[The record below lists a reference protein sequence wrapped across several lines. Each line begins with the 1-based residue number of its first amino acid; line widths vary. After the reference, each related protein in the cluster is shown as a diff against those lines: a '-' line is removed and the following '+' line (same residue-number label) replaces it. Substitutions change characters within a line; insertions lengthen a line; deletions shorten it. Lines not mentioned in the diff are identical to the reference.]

1 MCQFRKRMDDSN
13 PMAALL
19 AQHQNDSTVLDEHFE
34 KSNLKPE
41 PSVSTSEDEAPIGL
55 TFRQPSYSSLHDQ
68 LIMKG
73 GKVVTDLEDAVEED
87 PIIVLDDKSDN
98 ADCAIGLTYRQPSFA
113 SLDGSSMV
121 VKGGE
126 SLRDIKPVRTI
137 PIEEVPEEGVDED
150 PEAALARELQNRN
163 MERWRQIGYEPEPEP
178 PRAAPPALE
187 PIPPRPADEQPKVA
201 GKHRRAGSDGMKLG
215 EASASLARMHDALM
229 LDRDDGDEVI
239 EEEEEMAEEEEV
251 HHSSLSS
258 SNSSPVTPTASAEK
272 VEVVKEEEEV
282 HLSSVSSSNSS
293 PVTPTA
299 SVEKVEVVKE
309 EEEVHLSS
317 VSSSNSSPVKPTAS
331 VEKVEVVKQEVV
343 EEKKETQGPKRVSL
357 MFEEPAPVVE
367 ERRKVVLKRESQ
379 VVGDVKPQPQPV
391 ARAQRWYRDEDP
403 LDFFSRDED
412 EFQPRRV
419 ARQQSP
425 GMSRMRGQ
433 YSGISGTRGQTSG
446 ISGTRGQPRAGA
458 RSTQRPATAGRG
470 TTQRQSQQRQAT
482 TRLRPHPRQ
491 ELGIRASKTAKP
503 KPKAPEPKV
512 TPKAKAKASREEIPE
527 EEKKQTVVQDSASRT
542 KTLEQLNVSID
553 DEPHELFGNLAK
565 IVTEEKGSQIHQ
577 LLASGNTEC
586 IDPNDID
593 NIVQKVTEYRDTCI
607 ENLWVDETSYLN
619 MVLGELS
626 TFSKTLPE
634 AQEGMSDLD
643 IAKAKAQH
651 SAEKYK
657 KLIAH
662 EKLKLK
668 VAIQLLDDEY
678 RAAAATLDQ
687 KYQSD
692 ELIQKYNKPSQ
703 QLLEMRQACK
713 RLLKSEKIDDARRM
727 TTRIQD
733 QEKKE
738 AKEMTSKLRHKYHD
752 ADRRLKERFAVRR
765 ELLERRSKCQIDLL
779 EHHKKESHKKHKAH
793 IAELDNPLLTVFADL
808 EQTSEPPAPLNV
820 RPPKPISRENDIR
833 VIEVMTQEIS
843 RGRPAYE
850 IDIDAA
856 FRKSRR

>member
-1 MCQFRKRMDDSN
+1 M
-13 PMAALL
+13 
-19 AQHQNDSTVLDEHFE
+19 
-34 KSNLKPE
+34 
-41 PSVSTSEDEAPIGL
+41 
-55 TFRQPSYSSLHDQ
+55 
-68 LIMKG
+68 
-73 GKVVTDLEDAVEED
+73 
-87 PIIVLDDKSDN
+87 
-98 ADCAIGLTYRQPSFA
+98 
-113 SLDGSSMV
+113 
-121 VKGGE
+121 
-126 SLRDIKPVRTI
+126 
-137 PIEEVPEEGVDED
+137 
-150 PEAALARELQNRN
+150 
-163 MERWRQIGYEPEPEP
+163 
-178 PRAAPPALE
+178 
-187 PIPPRPADEQPKVA
+187 
-201 GKHRRAGSDGMKLG
+201 
-215 EASASLARMHDALM
+215 
-229 LDRDDGDEVI
+229 
-239 EEEEEMAEEEEV
+239 
-251 HHSSLSS
+251 
-258 SNSSPVTPTASAEK
+258 
-272 VEVVKEEEEV
+272 
-282 HLSSVSSSNSS
+282 
-293 PVTPTA
+293 
-299 SVEKVEVVKE
+299 
-309 EEEVHLSS
+309 
-317 VSSSNSSPVKPTAS
+317 
-331 VEKVEVVKQEVV
+331 
-343 EEKKETQGPKRVSL
+343 
-357 MFEEPAPVVE
+357 
-367 ERRKVVLKRESQ
+367 
-379 VVGDVKPQPQPV
+379 
-391 ARAQRWYRDEDP
+391 
-403 LDFFSRDED
+403 
-412 EFQPRRV
+412 
-419 ARQQSP
+419 
-425 GMSRMRGQ
+425 
-433 YSGISGTRGQTSG
+433 
-446 ISGTRGQPRAGA
+446 
-458 RSTQRPATAGRG
+458 
-470 TTQRQSQQRQAT
+470 
-482 TRLRPHPRQ
+482 
-491 ELGIRASKTAKP
+491 
-503 KPKAPEPKV
+503 

-779 EHHKKESHKKHKAH
+779 EHHKKESHKKHKAR

>member
-1 MCQFRKRMDDSN
+1 MDDSN

-19 AQHQNDSTVLDEHFE
+19 AQHQNESTVLDEHFE

-68 LIMKG
+68 LITKG

-87 PIIVLDDKSDN
+87 PIIVLDDKSDKDD
-98 ADCAIGLTYRQPSFA
+98 APIGLTYRQPSFA

-187 PIPPRPADEQPKVA
+187 PIQPKPADDQPKVA
-201 GKHRRAGSDGMKLG
+201 GRHRRAGSDGMKLG

-229 LDRDDGDEVI
+229 LDRDDEGI
-239 EEEEEMAEEEEV
+239 EEEEEMAEEEEI
-251 HHSSLSS
+251 HQL
-258 SNSSPVTPTASAEK
+258 
-272 VEVVKEEEEV
+272 
-282 HLSSVSSSNSS
+282 SVSSSNSS
-293 PVTPTA
+293 PVTPNA
-299 SVEKVEVVKE
+299 SVEKVED
-309 EEEVHLSS
+309 
-317 VSSSNSSPVKPTAS
+317 
-331 VEKVEVVKQEVV
+331 
-343 EEKKETQGPKRVSL
+343 KKESPEPKRVS
-357 MFEEPAPVVE
+357 MVFEETTPVAE

-379 VVGDVKPQPQPV
+379 VVGDVKPQPQPQPV
-391 ARAQRWYRDEDP
+391 ARPQRWTRDEDP
-403 LDFFSRDED
+403 LDFFSRDEE
-412 EFQPRRV
+412 EFPPRRV
-419 ARQQSP
+419 PRQQSP
-425 GMSRMRGQ
+425 GMSRTRGQ
-433 YSGISGTRGQTSG
+433 ASGTRGQYSG

-458 RSTQRPATAGRG
+458 RGSTQRPATATQR
-470 TTQRQSQQRQAT
+470 TQRQSQQRQAP

-491 ELGIRASKTAKP
+491 ELGIKASKTAKP
-503 KPKAPEPKV
+503 KSKAPEPKA
-512 TPKAKAKASREEIPE
+512 TPKTKANREEIPE
-527 EEKKQTVVQDSASRT
+527 EQKKQTVMQESASRT
-542 KTLEQLNVSID
+542 KTLEQVNVSID

-565 IVTEEKGSQIHQ
+565 VVTEEKGSQIHQ

-593 NIVQKVTEYRDTCI
+593 NIVQKVTEYRDMCI

-619 MVLGELS
+619 MVLGELA

-634 AQEGMSDLD
+634 TQEGMSDLE

-752 ADRRLKERFAVRR
+752 ADRKLKERFAVRR

-779 EHHKKESHKKHKAH
+779 EHHKKESHKKHKAR

-820 RPPKPISRENDIR
+820 RPPKLISRENDIR